1 VNATYLTYSEYTER
15 GGTLDPAD
23 FMQQEYDAR
32 KRIDRWTDMRVQYME
47 AVPEDVKMCMMR
59 LIALGA
65 AAGAEAQMSNPTVT
79 SFNNDGYSESF
90 GNVLNAEE
98 ASAAMDDIIKTG
110 LYGVLNDHG
119 VPLLY
124 RGVR

>member
-1 VNATYLTYSEYTER
+1 MNATYLTYSEYTER
-15 GGTLDPAD
+15 GGTLAPAD

-32 KRIDRWTDMRVQYME
+32 KRIDRWTDMRVQNMDE
-47 AVPEDVKMCMMR
+47 VPEDVKMCMMR

-65 AAGAEAQMSNPTVT
+65 SAGAEAQMSNPTVT

-90 GNVLNAEE
+90 GNVLSAED
-98 ASAAMDDIIKTG
+98 ADAAMNQIIQTG
-110 LYGVLNDHG
+110 LYGVLNDYG

-124 RGVR
+124 RGVI

>member
-1 VNATYLTYSEYTER
+1 MNDTYLTYSEYRER
-15 GGTLDPAD
+15 GGTLSPAD

-32 KRIDRWTDMRVQYME
+32 KRIDRWTDMRVRYME

-65 AAGAEAQMSNPTVT
+65 AAGAEAQMSSPTVT

-98 ASAAMDDIIKTG
+98 ASAAMDQIIQTG

>member
-1 VNATYLTYSEYTER
+1 M
-15 GGTLDPAD
+15 GGTLSPAD
-23 FMQQEYDAR
+23 FMEAEYDAR

-47 AVPEDVKMCMMR
+47 AVPEDVERCMMK
-59 LIALGA
+59 LIAVGT
-65 AAGAEAQMSNPTVT
+65 AAGAEAQISRPTVT
-79 SFNNDGYSESF
+79 SFSNDGYTETYGKAMS
-90 GNVLNAEE
+90 AED
-98 ASAAMDDIIKTG
+98 ANTAMDQIIQTG

>member
-1 VNATYLTYSEYTER
+1 MNATYLTYSEYTEA
-15 GGTLDPAD
+15 GGTLSPAD

-32 KRIDRWTDMRVQYME
+32 KRIDRWTDMRVQYMNE
-47 AVPEDVKMCMMR
+47 VPADVKLCMLR
-59 LIALGA
+59 LIAIGSA
-65 AAGAEAQMSNPTVT
+65 SGAEAQISNPTVT
-79 SFNNDGYSESF
+79 SFSNDGYTETYGHAMS
-90 GNVLNAEE
+90 AED
-98 ASAAMDDIIKTG
+98 ASAAMDQIIQTG

>member
-1 VNATYLTYSEYTER
+1 MNDTYLTYSEYRER
-15 GGTLDPAD
+15 GGTLSPAD

-32 KRIDRWTDMRVQYME
+32 KRIDRWTDMRVRYME
-47 AVPEDVKMCMMR
+47 AVPEDVKLCMMR
-59 LIALGA
+59 LITIGA
-65 AAGAEAQMSNPTVT
+65 AAGAEAQISNPTIT
-79 SFNNDGYSESF
+79 SYTNDGYSESY
-90 GNVLNAEE
+90 GHALSAED
-98 ASAAMDDIIKTG
+98 ADAAMNQIIQTG

>member
-1 VNATYLTYSEYTER
+1 MNATYLTYSEYTER
-15 GGTLDPAD
+15 GGTLAPAD

-32 KRIDRWTDMRVQYME
+32 KRIDRWTDMRVQFMDE
-47 AVPEDVKMCMMR
+47 VPEDVKMCMMR

-65 AAGAEAQMSNPTVT
+65 SAGAEAQMSNPTVT

-90 GNVLNAEE
+90 GNVLSAED
-98 ASAAMDDIIKTG
+98 ADAAMNQIIQTG
-110 LYGVLNDHG
+110 LYGVLNDYG

-124 RGVR
+124 RGVI